1 MNAVAEF
8 PALANTQNLRQIE
21 VDYDDDTATM
31 FHWMK
36 PVPRPCFNRE
46 ILEEMD
52 RFESRVAQHQG
63 WIQHAGRERKVDN
76 IVFGSRT
83 PGVFNLGGDLLLFM
97 QAILGKDRDAL
108 THYAGLCVDIM
119 FRRISGFGSALVSY
133 SLVQGRAFGGGF
145 ECALAGDVI
154 VAEKSSTMSFPEV
167 LFNMFPGMGALSLLG
182 RRIGLRKAEEMMT
195 SGQVYSAKQMYDL
208 GVIDEIT
215 EDGTGLQV
223 IRALIKARRRKS
235 NSYRA
240 LSLAKRE
247 FQPVTHAEM
256 MAIVEIW
263 VDAAMK
269 LETHDL
275 RMMSRLV
282 RAQNKLAAST
292 HEHDV
297 VEQLFAPPRAVM
309 NG

>member
-1 MNAVAEF
+1 MNTVADF
-8 PALANTQNLRQIE
+8 PALANTHSLRQIE
-21 VDYDDDTATM
+21 VEYDDDTSTM

-36 PVPRPCFNRE
+36 PLPRPCFNRE

-52 RFESRVAQHQG
+52 RFESRLSQHQG
-63 WIQHAGRERKVDN
+63 WIQHAGRERRVDN
-76 IVFGSRT
+76 VVFGSRT

-97 QAILGKDRDAL
+97 QAILGKDRESL
-108 THYAGLCVDIM
+108 THYARLCVDIM

-145 ECALAGDVI
+145 ECALASDVI
-154 VAEKSSTMSFPEV
+154 VAEKGSTMSFPEI

-195 SGQVYSAKQMYDL
+195 SGQVYTAKQMYDL
-208 GVIDEIT
+208 GVIDEIV

-223 IRALIKARRRKS
+223 TRALIKARQRKS

-247 FQPVTHAEM
+247 FHPVTHAEM
-256 MAIVEIW
+256 LAIVEIW
-263 VDAAMK
+263 VDAAMR

-282 RAQNKLAAST
+282 KAQNKLAAST
-292 HEHDV
+292 QEHDV
-297 VEQLFAPPRAVM
+297 VEQLFAPPRVVM